1 MGGISTYPFSS
12 LIMRHIVNPFLIAG
26 YQGPDYFC
34 DREKETDNII
44 SALKNGRN
52 ITLISPRRIGKT
64 GLIKHVF
71 WNIQQQSPNAKCFYI
86 DIFGTQSL
94 YELVLLL
101 GKSVIGKLDTFS
113 ESMMRNLTE
122 LLRSF
127 QPSFTF
133 DPITGAP
140 SFNFNLQH
148 ENVEVGLQE
157 IFAYLQHSD
166 KECYI
171 AIDEFQ
177 QITEYPEKGVEG
189 LLRSYIQFIPNVHFI
204 FAGSKKHL
212 MDEIFSSP
220 KRPFFQMTQKMTLG
234 TIDKEKYYLFAQSF
248 FNKQNKN
255 FDVNT
260 FDYIYNLMHGF
271 TWYIQYILN
280 YLYSKPI
287 SEYSCADVEDV
298 LREIVEQE
306 DVTFK
311 SYCESLSKAQFKLLK
326 AIAKENIVLNIY
338 EKDFLRKYDLG
349 ASSTIQ
355 RALSSLV
362 GLSFVLKEGDSA
374 YFLYDPIFSY
384 WLKMRG

>member
-1 MGGISTYPFSS
+1 
-12 LIMRHIVNPFLIAG
+12 
-26 YQGPDYFC
+26 
-34 DREKETDNII
+34 
-44 SALKNGRN
+44 
-52 ITLISPRRIGKT
+52 
-64 GLIKHVF
+64 
-71 WNIQQQSPNAKCFYI
+71 
-86 DIFGTQSL
+86 
-94 YELVLLL
+94 
-101 GKSVIGKLDTFS
+101 
-113 ESMMRNLTE
+113 
-122 LLRSF
+122 
-127 QPSFTF
+127 
-133 DPITGAP
+133 
-140 SFNFNLQH
+140 
-148 ENVEVGLQE
+148 
-157 IFAYLQHSD
+157 
-166 KECYI
+166 
-171 AIDEFQ
+171 
-177 QITEYPEKGVEG
+177 
-189 LLRSYIQFIPNVHFI
+189 
-204 FAGSKKHL
+204 
-212 MDEIFSSP
+212 
-220 KRPFFQMTQKMTLG
+220 
-234 TIDKEKYYLFAQSF
+234 
-248 FNKQNKN
+248 
-255 FDVNT
+255 
-260 FDYIYNLMHGF
+260 MHGF